1 MTGQR
6 GVRELAA
13 DKLRWRCDPEQCGFE
28 NTRDLEPS
36 QEIIG
41 QPRATEAIRVGLEME
56 GAGYNIFATGLRG
69 TGRSTTIRRLLQE
82 IDTSDRISE
91 DLCYVNNFRN
101 PNAPRIVTLPAGDGR
116 NLKRDMDKLIEGLRK
131 KIPRFF
137 ESETYQK
144 TREAIVEQWKRRQM
158 YSWRRFERKVR
169 TSGFDLVEFLAGSH
183 RMARLLPAVEGKP
196 VDLGELESMRDSKEM
211 SDDAFQRV
219 KAIHGELV
227 ERLEGLLKDEQRRE
241 EQTEG
246 AIDRLNREAI
256 QPLVRAMLS
265 DMREKY
271 SRPKILSYFD
281 EVETAIIEN
290 VDRFRSRETEAE
302 RHAKRSN
309 TVSPDPFL
317 DFRVNV
323 LVDNSDSRG
332 APVVV
337 EESPTYQNLFG
348 TQERGVYPSGV
359 WTTDFTRIK
368 AGSLIRANGGYLI
381 LNAHDT
387 LIEPRIWTTLKRVLR
402 NGSIEIQACDS
413 LYPSG
418 GEALKPEPIELVLKV
433 IMIGD
438 NRLYNRLCGFDNDF
452 RKIFKIKADFDSV
465 MERTDGTIMQ
475 YASLIAKVCKEER
488 LRPFH
493 KKGVAAMIEHGARL
507 AGRQDKIS
515 TRFDLIADVIRE
527 AHYWAT
533 KAGSEIVQDD
543 HVEEAV
549 RKRIYRVNLVE
560 EKIREMI
567 RDGTIMID
575 AEGAVVGQVNGL
587 TMYQSGDHRFAK
599 PSRITAK
606 TSMGRTG
613 IINIEREADLSGKT
627 HNKGVL
633 ILAGYLRGKYAQDKP
648 LTMSASVCFEQS
660 YTGVDGDSASSTE
673 VYAILSCLSGLPLR
687 QDVAVTGSV
696 NQKGEVQ
703 PIGGVNEKIEG
714 FFDLCRIRGLTG
726 KQGVMVPRQNTPDL
740 MLRRDVVT
748 AVEQGKFHVYPVT
761 TIDEGIEILTG
772 LKAGDPDSQGR
783 YPSGT
788 VNDLV
793 DRRLRDLAEK
803 MRDFGRPRKPPG
815 KKGEE
820 KKKGKQVS

>member
-1 MTGQR
+1 MAGQS
-6 GVRELAA
+6 GIREFAA
-13 DKLRWRCDPEQCGFE
+13 DELRWRCDPDRFGFE
-28 NTRDLEPS
+28 NTGDFEPS

-56 GAGYNIFATGLRG
+56 GLGYNIFATGLAG

-82 IDTSDRISE
+82 IDTSDRIPE

-101 PNAPRIVTLPAGDGR
+101 PNAPRIVTLPAGEGR
-116 NLKRDMDKLIEGLRK
+116 NLKRDMDKLIMGLRRR
-131 KIPRFF
+131 IPRFF
-137 ESETYQK
+137 DSEAYRK
-144 TREAIVEQWKRRQM
+144 TRETIVGRWKRRQM
-158 YSWRRFERKVR
+158 DSWRRFEKEVR
-169 TSGFDLVEFLAGSH
+169 ASGFALVEFPAGPH
-183 RMARLLPAVEGKP
+183 RMARLLPVVEGKP
-196 VDLGELESMRDSKEM
+196 IDLGELESMRDSGTLSE
-211 SDDAFQRV
+211 DEFQRT

-227 ERLEGLLKDEQRRE
+227 DRLEGLFKDEQRRE
-241 EQTEG
+241 EKTEE
-246 AIDRLNREAI
+246 AVDRLSRETL
-256 QPLVRAMLS
+256 QPLVRAMIS

-271 SRPKILSYFD
+271 GHPKALTYFD
-281 EVETAIIEN
+281 EVEAAIVEN
-290 VDRFRSRETEAE
+290 LDRFQSRETKTGSD
-302 RHAKRSN
+302 AKRSE
-309 TVSPDPFL
+309 TISSDPFL
-317 DFRVNV
+317 DFRVHV
-323 LVDNSDSRG
+323 LVDHSDSRG
-332 APVVV
+332 APIVI
-337 EESPTYQNLFG
+337 EESPTYQSLFG
-348 TQERGVYPSGV
+348 TLERGVYPSGV
-359 WTTDFTRIK
+359 WTTDFTRIR

-381 LNAHDT
+381 LNAHDA
-387 LIEPRIWTTLKRVLR
+387 LIEPRIWTTLKRALR
-402 NGSIEIQACDS
+402 NRSIEIQAYDS
-413 LYPSG
+413 LYPLG
-418 GEALKPEPIELVLKV
+418 GVALKPEPIELTLKT

-465 MERTDGTIMQ
+465 MERMDGAVTQ
-475 YASLIAKVCKEER
+475 YASFVSKVCQEER

-493 KKGVAAMIEHGARL
+493 KTGVAAMVEHGVRL
-507 AGRQDKIS
+507 AGRRDKIS
-515 TRFDLIADVIRE
+515 IRFDLIADVIRE

-533 KAGSEIVQDD
+533 KVGSDVVHGD
-543 HVEEAV
+543 HVEEAI
-549 RKRIYRVNLVE
+549 RKRIYRINLVE

-587 TMYQSGDHRFAK
+587 AMYQSGDHRFAR

-606 TSMGRTG
+606 TSMGRAG
-613 IINIEREADLSGKT
+613 IINIEREADLSGRA

-714 FFDLCRIRGLTG
+714 FFDLCRITGLTG
-726 KQGVMVPRQNTPDL
+726 KQGVMVPRQNGADL
-740 MLRRDVVT
+740 VLRRDVVA
-748 AVEQGKFHVYPVT
+748 AVEEGKFHVYPVT

-772 LKAGDPDSQGR
+772 VKAGDPDSQGR

-788 VNDLV
+788 VNDLA

-803 MRDFGRPRKPPG
+803 MRDFGRPRKSKE
-815 KKGEE
+815 KKSGP
-820 KKKGKQVS
+820 KKKGAERI